1 MSEREPAR
9 GQWRRSRA
17 WFFVYA
23 GTVAVVA
30 VVAGI
35 VWNRLV
41 VLPTYQIGEDFRAR
55 IPESGLSQ
63 IAGTD
68 VYFTLI
74 GLVGGL
80 VLGVTAWIL
89 FHNLGWPVTL
99 IAGVGALVAGLLARY
114 VGQFIGPRDFDER
127 IAIATIGDFV
137 RVDFTANS
145 WVPMAV
151 WVAMAVL
158 PVFIGSLFMR
168 DQWISHVPQTPGEEE
183 HETDGDNEQP

>member
-1 MSEREPAR
+1 MTDREPAR
-9 GQWRRSRA
+9 GRWRRSRA

-23 GTVAVVA
+23 CTVAVVA

-55 IPESGLSQ
+55 IPESGLTQ
-63 IAGTD
+63 IVGTD
-68 VYFTLI
+68 VCFTLI

-80 VLGVTAWIL
+80 VLGAMAWIL
-89 FHNLGWPVTL
+89 FHDLGWPVTL
-99 IAGVGALVAGLLARY
+99 IAGGGALAAGIASRY
-114 VGQFIGPRDFDER
+114 VGQFIGPRNFDER
-127 IAIATIGDFV
+127 IASATIGDLV

-151 WVAMAVL
+151 WVGMAVV
-158 PVFIGSLFMR
+158 PVFIGSLVSR
-168 DQWISHVPQTPGEEE
+168 EKWISHVPEVAPEEE
-183 HETDGDNEQP
+183 EPQEPTDTV

>member
-1 MSEREPAR
+1 MTEREPTR
-9 GQWRRSRA
+9 GRWRRSRA
-17 WFFVYA
+17 WFFVYVC
-23 GTVAVVA
+23 TVAVVA

-55 IPESGLSQ
+55 IPESGLTQ
-63 IAGTD
+63 IVGTD

-74 GLVGGL
+74 GLIGGL
-80 VLGVTAWIL
+80 VLGVMAWIL
-89 FHNLGWPVTL
+89 FHDIGWPVTL
-99 IAGVGALVAGLLARY
+99 LAGGGGLVSGFAARY

-127 IAIATIGDFV
+127 IASATIGDLV

-151 WVAMAVL
+151 WVGMAVL
-158 PVFIGSLFMR
+158 PVLIGSLVSR
-168 DQWISHVPQTPGEEE
+168 EKWISHVPEIPPEEE
-183 HETDGDNEQP
+183 PPESADSE

>member
-1 MSEREPAR
+1 MSEREPAK
-9 GQWRRSRA
+9 GTWRRSRA

-55 IPESGLSQ
+55 IPESGLSH
-63 IAGTD
+63 IVGTD

-80 VLGVTAWIL
+80 VLGLMAWIL
-89 FHNLGWPVTL
+89 FHDLGWPVTL
-99 IAGVGALVAGLLARY
+99 IASGGGLVAGLLARY

-127 IAIATIGDFV
+127 IAIATVGDLV

-151 WVAMAVL
+151 WVGMAVV
-158 PVFIGSLFMR
+158 PVLIGSLVSR
-168 DQWISHVPQTPGEEE
+168 EKWISHVPEVAPGEEE
-183 HETDGDNEQP
+183 PPVTLP

>member
-1 MSEREPAR
+1 MTEGEPGR
-9 GQWRRSRA
+9 GRWRRSRA

-23 GTVAVVA
+23 CTVAVVA

-41 VLPTYQIGEDFRAR
+41 VLPAYQIGDDFRAR

-63 IAGTD
+63 IVGTD
-68 VYFTLI
+68 VYFTFI
-74 GLVGGL
+74 GIVGGL

-89 FHNLGWPVTL
+89 FHDLGWPVTL
-99 IAGVGALVAGLLARY
+99 IASLGALAAGIIARY

-127 IAIATIGDFV
+127 IASATIGDFV
-137 RVDFTANS
+137 RVDFTATS

-151 WVAMAVL
+151 WVGVSVL
-158 PVFIGSLFMR
+158 PVLIGSLVIR
-168 DQWISHVPQTPGEEE
+168 DKWISHVPELVPEEE
-183 HETDGDNEQP
+183 PPEEADAE